1 MTCAWRDGH
10 TSPGDFYSVATLSET
25 AHLIGNILLIGG
37 VVVIGVG
44 VVLLV
49 IGIRGRSVRVPIQA

>member
-1 MTCAWRDGH
+1 MG
-10 TSPGDFYSVATLSET
+10 ET